1 MENVSYND
9 DHLGDRYSAML
20 KSYYE
25 WLHREQKDQVSV
37 ATEEVKLRLFLS
49 LLDKPTLYDT
59 DRGIATGAPG

>member
-1 MENVSYND
+1 MDNVSYND

-25 WLHREQKDQVSV
+25 WLSREQKDQVSV

-49 LLDKPTLYDT
+49 LLEKPNLYES
-59 DRGIATGAPG
+59 DRTPSTGAPG

>member
-1 MENVSYND
+1 
-9 DHLGDRYSAML
+9 ML